1 MNTDF
6 KLNKTSKMNAFS
18 FSLDARNCVT
28 GSKLRK
34 IKGSVCEKCYAF
46 KGRYPTPSVR
56 KNRETNL
63 QHFNNK
69 YFVEVMAFKLQH
81 QKFFRWF
88 DSGDLP
94 NMEGLKKIVK
104 IAELTPDTKHWLP
117 TREIKLIQQYLKK
130 NTFLSNN
137 NSRLVLNSIFF
148 LQPYEVIFRSLSES
162 IKMIG
167 KKYYSAR
174 GKKIDK
180 IINHLKK
187 SVSYRSTLGGCIIEK
202 VNETVIISREQ

>member
-6 KLNKTSKMNAFS
+6 KLNKTSKMSAFS

-63 QHFNNK
+63 EHFNNK

-94 NMEGLKKIVK
+94 NMEGLKKIVR
-104 IAELTPDTKHWLP
+104 IAEVTPDTKHWLP

-130 NTFLSNN
+130 NTFPKNLVVRVSGLMIDGPPPKGFKNTSTVHKDKDPIGFDCVSRFQGNQCLSCTACWDK
-137 NSRLVLNSIFF
+137 R
-148 LQPYEVIFRSLSES
+148 
-162 IKMIG
+162 IKNI
-167 KKYYSAR
+167 
-174 GKKIDK
+174 
-180 IINHLKK
+180 
-187 SVSYRSTLGGCIIEK
+187 SYK
-202 VNETVIISREQ
+202 VH

>member
-1 MNTDF
+1 MDTDF
-6 KLNKTSKMNAFS
+6 KLNKTSKMNCFS

-63 QHFNNK
+63 NHFNNK

-94 NMEGLKKIVK
+94 NMEGLKKIVR

-130 NTFLSNN
+130 NTFPKNLVVRVSAPMVDGPPPKGFKNTSTVHKDGKPHGFDCV
-137 NSRLVLNSIFF
+137 SRFQGNQCLTCTACWDK
-148 LQPYEVIFRSLSES
+148 R
-162 IKMIG
+162 IKNI
-167 KKYYSAR
+167 
-174 GKKIDK
+174 
-180 IINHLKK
+180 
-187 SVSYRSTLGGCIIEK
+187 SYKEH
-202 VNETVIISREQ
+202 